1 MKQLIQSLRDGK
13 LELIDVPP
21 PVLRAEGIL
30 VRTHRSLISAGTE
43 RMLAQLARKSLV
55 GKARERPDLVKK
67 VWQKFQREGF
77 SATWRAVSQ
86 KLDRLIPLGYSCAGE
101 VLQVG
106 EKAQGFLTGMLV
118 ACAGAGHAN
127 HAEINYVPA
136 LLAAVVPPGVSAEA
150 GAYATVGA
158 IALQGVRNADC
169 RVGETAAV
177 IGLGLLGLLSVQL
190 LKAAG
195 CRVVGCDP
203 NQARVELARQNG
215 ADLALAGGDSDAVI
229 AACRSFT
236 HGRGVDAVL
245 ITAATTSN
253 VPVELAAEIA
263 RDRAR
268 VVMVGVTGMHIPRKP
283 YYEKELTFIVSRS
296 YGPGRYDP
304 DFEEHGHDYPIGYV
318 RWTETRN
325 LEAFLQLAGE
335 GRIQP
340 ERLTTHRF
348 PIDRAEQAMEL
359 ILRGKEPYLGVLLEY
374 PHRQPVPPSRIELPA
389 VIARGPTSGTVG
401 VSFIGAG
408 EFARAVLLPQ
418 LKRLPQVRFRGIV
431 TASGISAR
439 DVGTKY
445 GFAWCATNLDDIL
458 ADSQTDAVFI
468 VTRHSR
474 HADLVCR
481 ALAAG
486 KAVFCEKPLAV
497 SADQLQQVHEA
508 LRQPNRGLM
517 VGFNRRF
524 SPSARRL
531 REFFA
536 ARRPLSMT
544 YRVNA
549 GTIPPEHW
557 LADPAEGGRI
567 IGEACHFLDLFHF
580 LTDAPAAAVERLSPK
595 GVRSQDDG
603 QFLVRYAD
611 GSVAH
616 LIYCTQGAA
625 GLGKERLEVHGGGA
639 SAVLDDF
646 RVLETIAPTGRRE
659 RLRSAGDKGHGEE
672 LRRFVEAVRTGGPMP
687 IPPASLLEVTRVA
700 LWAAGWET
708 CSPPESGDEQTGT

>member
-13 LELIDVPP
+13 LELVDVPP
-21 PVLRAEGIL
+21 PVLRPEGIL

-43 RMLAQLARKSLV
+43 RMLAQLARKSLF

-67 VWQKFQREGF
+67 VWQKFKREGLA
-77 SATWRAVSQ
+77 ATWRAVSQ

-106 EKAQGFLTGMLV
+106 AKTQGFAPGMLV

-136 LLAAVVPPGVSAEA
+136 LLAAVVPPRVSSEA
-150 GAYATVGA
+150 AAYATVGA
-158 IALQGVRNADC
+158 IALQGIRNADC
-169 RVGETAAV
+169 RVGETVAV

-195 CRVVGCDP
+195 CRVIGCDP
-203 NQARVELARQNG
+203 NQARAELARQNG
-215 ADLALAGGDSDAVI
+215 ADVAIAGGDSDAFI
-229 AACRSFT
+229 TACRSFT
-236 HGRGVDAVL
+236 HARGVDAVL

-304 DFEEHGHDYPIGYV
+304 NFEEHANDYPIGYV

-325 LEAFLQLAGE
+325 LEAFLQLAAE
-335 GRIQP
+335 GRIHP

-348 PIDRAEQAMEL
+348 PIDQAEQAMEL
-359 ILRGKEPYLGVLLEY
+359 ILRGREPYLGVLLEY
-374 PHRQPVPPSRIELPA
+374 PHQEPVPPSRIELPV
-389 VIARGPTSGTVG
+389 VITARSTAGAVG
-401 VSFIGAG
+401 VSFVGAG
-408 EFARAVLLPQ
+408 DFARSVLLPQ

-439 DVGTKY
+439 DVGKKY

-458 ADSQTDAVFI
+458 SDPETDAVFI
-468 VTRHSR
+468 VTRHSQ

-486 KAVFCEKPLAV
+486 KAVFCEKPLAI
-497 SADQLQQVHEA
+497 SAAQLQQIRET
-508 LRQPNRGLM
+508 LQQPNRGLM

-524 SPSARRL
+524 SPFARRL
-531 REFFA
+531 KQFFA
-536 ARRPLSMT
+536 DRRPLSMT

-567 IGEACHFLDLFHF
+567 IGEACHFFDLFHF
-580 LTDAPAAAVERLSPK
+580 LTDASAVTVERVSPE
-595 GVRSQDDG
+595 GVRSRDDG

-611 GSVAH
+611 GSTAH
-616 LIYCTQGAA
+616 LIYTTQGAA
-625 GLGKERLEVHGGGA
+625 GLSKERLEVHGGGA

-646 RVLETIAPTGRRE
+646 CMLELIAPSGRRE
-659 RLRSAGDKGHGEE
+659 RLRSAGDKGHAEE
-672 LRRFVEAVRTGGPMP
+672 LRRFIEAVRTGGPMP
-687 IPPASLLEVTRVA
+687 IPPGSLIEVTRVT
-700 LWAAGWET
+700 LWAAGCET
-708 CSPPESGDEQTGT
+708 PTPPENDNENTGV